1 MKEKK
6 LIYIE
11 KYKVF
16 RMSLTLLI
24 LFTLLNSCNT
34 EKSQKWEYIFDGET
48 FNGWHVYNAES
59 IGSEW
64 SINNGELIFTNNE
77 EYGQDLITDKEYTNF
92 ELSIEWNIS
101 ENGNS
106 GILYGVKELDGIDEF
121 DAPFKT
127 GPEIQV
133 LDNENYYTST
143 DLHKAPSL
151 FDLVSSDNKDLE
163 VKTHGNW
170 NHVLIKI
177 DHSNNVGSVIMNGE
191 LAYSYPLSGDEWDKL
206 ISQSK
211 FNPETKRPDATY
223 APKFGTYKTCKIS
236 LQDHGNNVKF
246 RNIKI
251 REF

>member
-1 MKEKK
+1 MKEKNM
-6 LIYIE
+6 IYLE
-11 KYKVF
+11 KFKVF
-16 RMSLTLLI
+16 RMNLTLLI
-24 LFTLLNSCNT
+24 LFTLFNSCNT

-77 EYGQDLITDKEYTNF
+77 AYGQDLTTDKEYTNF

-106 GILYGVKELDGIDEF
+106 GILYGVKELDEF

-151 FDLVSSDNKDLE
+151 FDLVSSANKNLE

-177 DHSNNVGSVIMNGE
+177 DHSNNVGSVTMNGE
-191 LAYSYPLSGDEWDKL
+191 LAYSYPLSGNEWDEL
-206 ISQSK
+206 VSQSK

-223 APKFGTYKTCKIS
+223 APKFGTYKTGKIS

>member
-1 MKEKK
+1 MKEKNI
-6 LIYIE
+6 IYLE
-11 KYKVF
+11 KFKVF
-16 RMSLTLLI
+16 RMNLTLLI
-24 LFTLLNSCNT
+24 LFTLFNSCNT

-77 EYGQDLITDKEYTNF
+77 AYGQDLITDKEYTNF

-106 GILYGVKELDGIDEF
+106 GILYGVKELDEF

-151 FDLVSSDNKDLE
+151 FDLVSSANKNLE

-177 DHSNNVGSVIMNGE
+177 DHSNNVGSVTMNGE
-191 LAYSYPLSGDEWDKL
+191 LAYSYPLSGNEWDEL
-206 ISQSK
+206 VSQSK

-223 APKFGTYKTCKIS
+223 APKFGTYKTGKIS

>member
-1 MKEKK
+1 MKEKNILYLK
-6 LIYIE
+6 TAR
-11 KYKVF
+11 VV
-16 RMSLTLLI
+16 SI
-24 LFTLLNSCNT
+24 LFICAQLNSCST
-34 EKSQKWEYIFDGET
+34 ETSPKWEYIFDGET
-48 FNGWHVYNAES
+48 FNGWHVYNTES
-59 IGSEW
+59 IGNEW

-77 EYGQDLITDKEYTNF
+77 EYGQDLVTDKEYTDF

-101 ENGNS
+101 KNGNS
-106 GILYGVKELDGIDEF
+106 GILYGVKELDEF

-143 DLHKAPSL
+143 ELHKAPSL
-151 FDLVSSDNKDLE
+151 YDLVSSDNKNIE

-177 DHSNNVGSVIMNGE
+177 DHSNNLGSVTMNGE
-191 LAYSYPLSGDEWDKL
+191 LAYSYPLSGNEWDEL
-206 ISQSK
+206 VSNSK

-223 APKFGTYKTCKIS
+223 APKFGTFKTGKIS

>member
-77 EYGQDLITDKEYTNF
+77 AYGQDLITDKEYTNF

-106 GILYGVKELDGIDEF
+106 GILYGVKELDEF

-127 GPEIQV
+127 GPEVQV

-151 FDLVSSDNKDLE
+151 FDLVSSANKNLE

-177 DHSNNVGSVIMNGE
+177 DHSNNVGSVTMNGE
-191 LAYSYPLSGDEWDKL
+191 LAYSYPLSGNEWDEL
-206 ISQSK
+206 VSQSK

-223 APKFGTYKTCKIS
+223 APKFGTYKTGKIS

>member
-1 MKEKK
+1 MKEKNILYLK
-6 LIYIE
+6 TAR
-11 KYKVF
+11 VV
-16 RMSLTLLI
+16 SI
-24 LFTLLNSCNT
+24 LFLCAQLNSCST
-34 EKSQKWEYIFDGET
+34 ETSPKWEYIFDGET
-48 FNGWHVYNAES
+48 FNGWHVYNTVS
-59 IGSEW
+59 IGNEW

-77 EYGQDLITDKEYTNF
+77 EYGQDLVTDKEYTNF

-106 GILYGVKELDGIDEF
+106 GILYGVKELDEF

-143 DLHKAPSL
+143 ELHKAPSL
-151 FDLVSSDNKDLE
+151 YDLVSSDNKNIE

-177 DHSNNVGSVIMNGE
+177 DHSNNLGSVTMNGE
-191 LAYSYPLSGDEWDKL
+191 LAYSYPLSGDEWDEL
-206 ISQSK
+206 VSNSK
-211 FNPETKRPDATY
+211 FNPETKRPDATF
-223 APKFGTYKTCKIS
+223 APKFGTFKTGKIS

>member
-1 MKEKK
+1 MKEKNILYLK
-6 LIYIE
+6 TAR
-11 KYKVF
+11 VV
-16 RMSLTLLI
+16 SI
-24 LFTLLNSCNT
+24 LFICAQLNSCST
-34 EKSQKWEYIFDGET
+34 ETSPKWEYIFDGET
-48 FNGWHVYNAES
+48 FNGWHVYNTVS
-59 IGSEW
+59 IGNEW

-77 EYGQDLITDKEYTNF
+77 EYGQDLVTDKEYTDF

-106 GILYGVKELDGIDEF
+106 GILYGVKELDEF

-143 DLHKAPSL
+143 ELHKAPSL
-151 FDLVSSDNKDLE
+151 YDLVSSDNKNIE

-177 DHSNNVGSVIMNGE
+177 DHSNNLGSVTMNGE
-191 LAYSYPLSGDEWDKL
+191 LAYSYPLSGNEWDEL
-206 ISQSK
+206 VSNSK

-223 APKFGTYKTCKIS
+223 APKFGTFKTGKIS

>member
-1 MKEKK
+1 MKEKNILYLK
-6 LIYIE
+6 TAR
-11 KYKVF
+11 VV
-16 RMSLTLLI
+16 SI
-24 LFTLLNSCNT
+24 LFLCAQLNSCST
-34 EKSQKWEYIFDGET
+34 ETSPKWEYIFDGET
-48 FNGWHVYNAES
+48 FNGWHVYNTES
-59 IGSEW
+59 IGNEW

-77 EYGQDLITDKEYTNF
+77 EYGQDLVTDKEYTNF

-101 ENGNS
+101 KNGNS
-106 GILYGVKELDGIDEF
+106 GILYGVKELDEF

-143 DLHKAPSL
+143 ELHKAPSL
-151 FDLVSSDNKDLE
+151 FDLVSSDNKNIE

-177 DHSNNVGSVIMNGE
+177 DHSNNLGSVILNGE
-191 LAYSYPLSGDEWDKL
+191 VAYSYPLSGDEWDEL
-206 ISQSK
+206 VSNSK

-223 APKFGTYKTCKIS
+223 APKFGTFKTGKIS

>member
-1 MKEKK
+1 MKEKNM
-6 LIYIE
+6 IYLE
-11 KYKVF
+11 KFKVF
-16 RMSLTLLI
+16 RMNLTLLI
-24 LFTLLNSCNT
+24 LFTLFNSCNI

-77 EYGQDLITDKEYTNF
+77 AYGQDLITDKEYTNF

-106 GILYGVKELDGIDEF
+106 GILYGVKELDEF

-151 FDLVSSDNKDLE
+151 FDLVSSANKNLE

-177 DHSNNVGSVIMNGE
+177 DHSNNVGSVTMNGE
-191 LAYSYPLSGDEWDKL
+191 LAYSYPLSGNEWDEL
-206 ISQSK
+206 VSQSK

-223 APKFGTYKTCKIS
+223 APKFGTYKTGKIS

>member
-1 MKEKK
+1 MKEKNM
-6 LIYIE
+6 IYLE
-11 KYKVF
+11 KFKVF
-16 RMSLTLLI
+16 RMNLTLLI
-24 LFTLLNSCNT
+24 LFTLFNSCDT

-77 EYGQDLITDKEYTNF
+77 AYGQDLITDKEYTNF

-106 GILYGVKELDGIDEF
+106 GILYGVKELDEF

-151 FDLVSSDNKDLE
+151 FDLVSSDNKNLE

-177 DHSNNVGSVIMNGE
+177 DHSNNLGSVIMNGE
-191 LAYSYPLSGDEWDKL
+191 LAYSYPLSGNEWGEL
-206 ISQSK
+206 VSQSK

-223 APKFGTYKTCKIS
+223 APKFGTYKTGKIS

>member
-1 MKEKK
+1 MKEKNILYLK
-6 LIYIE
+6 TAR
-11 KYKVF
+11 VV
-16 RMSLTLLI
+16 SI
-24 LFTLLNSCNT
+24 LFICAQLNSCST
-34 EKSQKWEYIFDGET
+34 ETSPKWEYIFDGET
-48 FNGWHVYNAES
+48 FNGWHVYNTKS
-59 IGSEW
+59 IGNEW

-77 EYGQDLITDKEYTNF
+77 EYGQDLVTDKEYTNF

-106 GILYGVKELDGIDEF
+106 GILYGVKELDEF

-143 DLHKAPSL
+143 ELHKAPSL
-151 FDLVSSDNKDLE
+151 FDLVSSDNKNIE

-177 DHSNNVGSVIMNGE
+177 DHSNNLGSVTMNGE
-191 LAYSYPLSGDEWDKL
+191 LAYSYPLSGDEWDEL
-206 ISQSK
+206 VSNSK

-223 APKFGTYKTCKIS
+223 APKFGTFKTGKIS

>member
-1 MKEKK
+1 MKEKNILYLK
-6 LIYIE
+6 TAR
-11 KYKVF
+11 VV
-16 RMSLTLLI
+16 SI
-24 LFTLLNSCNT
+24 LFLCAQLNSCST
-34 EKSQKWEYIFDGET
+34 ETSPKWEYIFDGET
-48 FNGWHVYNAES
+48 FNGWHVYNTES
-59 IGSEW
+59 IGNEW

-77 EYGQDLITDKEYTNF
+77 EYGQDLVTDKEYTNF

-106 GILYGVKELDGIDEF
+106 GILYGVKELDEF

-143 DLHKAPSL
+143 ELHKAPSL
-151 FDLVSSDNKDLE
+151 YDLVSSDNKNIE

-177 DHSNNVGSVIMNGE
+177 DHSNNLGSVTMNGE
-191 LAYSYPLSGDEWDKL
+191 LAYSYPLSGNEWDEL
-206 ISQSK
+206 VSNSK

-223 APKFGTYKTCKIS
+223 APKFGTFKTGKIS

>member
-1 MKEKK
+1 MKEKNILYLK
-6 LIYIE
+6 TAS
-11 KYKVF
+11 VV
-16 RMSLTLLI
+16 SI
-24 LFTLLNSCNT
+24 LFLCAQLNSCST
-34 EKSQKWEYIFDGET
+34 ETSPKWEYIFDGET
-48 FNGWHVYNAES
+48 FNGWHVYNTES
-59 IGSEW
+59 IGNEW

-77 EYGQDLITDKEYTNF
+77 EYGQDLVTDKEYTNF

-106 GILYGVKELDGIDEF
+106 GILYGVKELDEF

-143 DLHKAPSL
+143 ELHKAPSL
-151 FDLVSSDNKDLE
+151 FDLVSSDNKNIE

-177 DHSNNVGSVIMNGE
+177 DHSNNLGSVTMNGE
-191 LAYSYPLSGDEWDKL
+191 LAYSYPLSGNEWDEL
-206 ISQSK
+206 VSNSK
-211 FNPETKRPDATY
+211 FNPETKRPDATF
-223 APKFGTYKTCKIS
+223 APKFGTFKTGKIS

>member
-1 MKEKK
+1 MKEKNM
-6 LIYIE
+6 IYLE
-11 KYKVF
+11 KFKVF
-16 RMSLTLLI
+16 RMNLTLLI
-24 LFTLLNSCNT
+24 LFTLFNSCNT

-77 EYGQDLITDKEYTNF
+77 AYGQDLITDKEYTNF

-106 GILYGVKELDGIDEF
+106 GILYGVKELDEF

-151 FDLVSSDNKDLE
+151 FDLVSSANKNLE

-191 LAYSYPLSGDEWDKL
+191 LAYSYPLSGNEWDKL
-206 ISQSK
+206 VSQSK

-223 APKFGTYKTCKIS
+223 APKFGTYKTGKIS

>member
-1 MKEKK
+1 
-6 LIYIE
+6 
-11 KYKVF
+11 
-16 RMSLTLLI
+16 
-24 LFTLLNSCNT
+24 
-34 EKSQKWEYIFDGET
+34 
-48 FNGWHVYNAES
+48 
-59 IGSEW
+59 
-64 SINNGELIFTNNE
+64 LIFTNNE
-77 EYGQDLITDKEYTNF
+77 AYGQDLITDKEYTNF

-106 GILYGVKELDGIDEF
+106 GILYGVKELDEF

-151 FDLVSSDNKDLE
+151 FDLVSSANKNLE

-177 DHSNNVGSVIMNGE
+177 DHSNNVGSVTMNGE
-191 LAYSYPLSGDEWDKL
+191 LAYSYPLSGNEWDEL
-206 ISQSK
+206 VSQSK

-223 APKFGTYKTCKIS
+223 APKFGTYKTGKIS

>member
-1 MKEKK
+1 MKEKNILYLK
-6 LIYIE
+6 TAR
-11 KYKVF
+11 VV
-16 RMSLTLLI
+16 SI
-24 LFTLLNSCNT
+24 LFLCAQLNSCST
-34 EKSQKWEYIFDGET
+34 ETSPKWEYIFDGET
-48 FNGWHVYNAES
+48 FNGWHVYNTVS
-59 IGSEW
+59 IGNEW

-77 EYGQDLITDKEYTNF
+77 EYGQDLVTDKEYTNF

-106 GILYGVKELDGIDEF
+106 GILYGVKELDEF

-143 DLHKAPSL
+143 ELHKAPSL
-151 FDLVSSDNKDLE
+151 YDLVSSDNKNIE

-177 DHSNNVGSVIMNGE
+177 DHSNNLGSVTMNGE
-191 LAYSYPLSGDEWDKL
+191 LAYSYPLSGDEWDEL
-206 ISQSK
+206 VSNSK

-223 APKFGTYKTCKIS
+223 APKFGTFKTGKIS

>member
-1 MKEKK
+1 MKEKNM
-6 LIYIE
+6 IYLE
-11 KYKVF
+11 KFKVF
-16 RMSLTLLI
+16 RMNLTLLI

-77 EYGQDLITDKEYTNF
+77 AYGQDLITDKEYTNF

-106 GILYGVKELDGIDEF
+106 GILYGVKELDEF

-151 FDLVSSDNKDLE
+151 FDLVSSNNKNLE
-163 VKTHGNW
+163 VKPHGNW
-170 NHVLIKI
+170 NHVLVKI
-177 DHSNNVGSVIMNGE
+177 DHSNNVGSVTMNGE
-191 LAYSYPLSGDEWDKL
+191 LAYSYPLSGNEWDEL
-206 ISQSK
+206 VSQSK

-223 APKFGTYKTCKIS
+223 APKFGTYKTGKIS

>member
-1 MKEKK
+1 MKEKNM
-6 LIYIE
+6 IYLE
-11 KYKVF
+11 KFKVF
-16 RMSLTLLI
+16 RMNLTLLI
-24 LFTLLNSCNT
+24 LFTLINSCNT
-34 EKSQKWEYIFDGET
+34 EKSQKWEYIFDGES

-77 EYGQDLITDKEYTNF
+77 AYGQDLITDKEYTNF

-106 GILYGVKELDGIDEF
+106 GILYGVKELDEF

-151 FDLVSSDNKDLE
+151 FDLVSSANKNLE

-177 DHSNNVGSVIMNGE
+177 DHSNNVGSVTMNGE
-191 LAYSYPLSGDEWDKL
+191 LAYSYPLSGNEWDEL
-206 ISQSK
+206 VSQSK

-223 APKFGTYKTCKIS
+223 APKFGTYKTGKIS

>member
-1 MKEKK
+1 MKEKNI
-6 LIYIE
+6 IYLR
-11 KYKVF
+11 KFKAYS
-16 RMSLTLLI
+16 MSLSLLI
-24 LFTLLNSCNT
+24 LITLFNSCSS
-34 EKSQKWEYIFDGET
+34 EKSSKWEYIFDGET
-48 FNGWHVYNAES
+48 FNGWHVYKAET

-77 EYGQDLITDKEYTNF
+77 EFGQDLVTDKEYTNF

-101 ENGNS
+101 KNGNS
-106 GILYGVKELDGIDEF
+106 GILYGVKELPEF
-121 DAPFKT
+121 DAPFIT
-127 GPEIQV
+127 GPEIQI

-143 DLHKAPSL
+143 ELHMAPSL
-151 FDLVSSDNKDLE
+151 FDLVSSDNKNLE

-177 DHSNNVGSVIMNGE
+177 DHSNNLGTIKMNGE
-191 LAYSYPLSGDEWDKL
+191 IAYTYPLSGNEWDELVSK
-206 ISQSK
+206 SK
-211 FNPETKRPDATY
+211 FNPETTRPDATY
-223 APKFGTYKTCKIS
+223 APTFGTYKTGKIS

>member
-1 MKEKK
+1 MKEKN
-6 LIYIE
+6 
-11 KYKVF
+11 
-16 RMSLTLLI
+16 I
-24 LFTLLNSCNT
+24 LYLKTARVVSIIFLCTQLNGCSSET
-34 EKSQKWEYIFDGET
+34 SPKWEYIFDGET
-48 FNGWHVYNAES
+48 FNGWHVYNTES
-59 IGSEW
+59 IGNEW

-77 EYGQDLITDKEYTNF
+77 EYGQDLVTDKEYTNF

-106 GILYGVKELDGIDEF
+106 GILYGVKEFDEF

-143 DLHKAPSL
+143 ELHKAPSL
-151 FDLVSSDNKDLE
+151 FDLVSSDNKNIE

-177 DHSNNVGSVIMNGE
+177 DHSNNLGSVTMNGE
-191 LAYSYPLSGDEWDKL
+191 LAYSYPLSGNEWDEL
-206 ISQSK
+206 VSNSK

-223 APKFGTYKTCKIS
+223 APKFGTFKTGKIS

>member
-1 MKEKK
+1 MKEKNM
-6 LIYIE
+6 IYLE
-11 KYKVF
+11 KFKVF
-16 RMSLTLLI
+16 RMNLTLLI
-24 LFTLLNSCNT
+24 LFTLINSCNT
-34 EKSQKWEYIFDGET
+34 EKSQKWEYIFDGES

-77 EYGQDLITDKEYTNF
+77 AYGQDLITDKEYTNF

-106 GILYGVKELDGIDEF
+106 GILYGVKELDEF

-151 FDLVSSDNKDLE
+151 FDLVSSANKNLE

-191 LAYSYPLSGDEWDKL
+191 LAYSYPLSGNEWDEL
-206 ISQSK
+206 VSQSK

-223 APKFGTYKTCKIS
+223 APKFGTYKTGKIS

>member
-1 MKEKK
+1 MKEKNM
-6 LIYIE
+6 IYLE
-11 KYKVF
+11 KFKVF
-16 RMSLTLLI
+16 RMNLTLLI
-24 LFTLLNSCNT
+24 LFTLFNSCNT

-106 GILYGVKELDGIDEF
+106 GILYGVKELDEF

-151 FDLVSSDNKDLE
+151 FDLVSSDNKNLE

-177 DHSNNVGSVIMNGE
+177 DHSNNLGSVIMNGE
-191 LAYSYPLSGDEWDKL
+191 LAYSYPLSGNEWDKL
-206 ISQSK
+206 VSQSK
-211 FNPETKRPDATY
+211 FNPETNRPDATY
-223 APKFGTYKTCKIS
+223 APKFGTYKTGKIS

>member
-1 MKEKK
+1 MKEKNM
-6 LIYIE
+6 IYLE
-11 KYKVF
+11 KFKVF
-16 RMSLTLLI
+16 RMNLTLLI
-24 LFTLLNSCNT
+24 LFTLFNSCNT

-77 EYGQDLITDKEYTNF
+77 AYGQDLITDKEYTNF

-106 GILYGVKELDGIDEF
+106 GILYGVKELDEF

-127 GPEIQV
+127 GPEVQV

-151 FDLVSSDNKDLE
+151 FDLVSSANKNLE

-177 DHSNNVGSVIMNGE
+177 DHSNNVGSVTMNGE
-191 LAYSYPLSGDEWDKL
+191 LAYSYPLSGNEWDEL
-206 ISQSK
+206 VSQSK

-223 APKFGTYKTCKIS
+223 APKFGTYKTGKIS

>member
-1 MKEKK
+1 MKEKNM
-6 LIYIE
+6 IYLE
-11 KYKVF
+11 KFKVF
-16 RMSLTLLI
+16 RMNLTLLI
-24 LFTLLNSCNT
+24 LFTLFNSCDT

-64 SINNGELIFTNNE
+64 SSNNGELIFTNNE
-77 EYGQDLITDKEYTNF
+77 AYGQDLITDKEYTNF

-106 GILYGVKELDGIDEF
+106 GILYGVKELDEF

-151 FDLVSSDNKDLE
+151 FDLVSSANKNLE

-177 DHSNNVGSVIMNGE
+177 DHSNNVGSVTMNGE
-191 LAYSYPLSGDEWDKL
+191 LAYSYPLSGNEWDEL
-206 ISQSK
+206 VSQSK

-223 APKFGTYKTCKIS
+223 APKFGTYKTGKIS

>member
-1 MKEKK
+1 MKEKN
-6 LIYIE
+6 
-11 KYKVF
+11 
-16 RMSLTLLI
+16 I
-24 LFTLLNSCNT
+24 LYLKTARVVSIIFLCTQLNGCST
-34 EKSQKWEYIFDGET
+34 ETSPKWEYIFDGET
-48 FNGWHVYNAES
+48 FNGWHVYNTVS
-59 IGSEW
+59 IGNEW

-77 EYGQDLITDKEYTNF
+77 EYGQDLVTDKEYTNF

-106 GILYGVKELDGIDEF
+106 GILYGVKELDEF
-121 DAPFKT
+121 DAPYKT

-143 DLHKAPSL
+143 ELHKAPSL
-151 FDLVSSDNKDLE
+151 FDLVSSDNKNIE

-177 DHSNNVGSVIMNGE
+177 DHSNNLGSVTMNGE
-191 LAYSYPLSGDEWDKL
+191 LAYSYPLSGNEWDEL
-206 ISQSK
+206 VSNSK

-223 APKFGTYKTCKIS
+223 APKFGTFKTGKIS

>member
-1 MKEKK
+1 MVMKEKK

-24 LFTLLNSCNT
+24 LFTLLISCNT

-106 GILYGVKELDGIDEF
+106 GILYGVKELDEF

-177 DHSNNVGSVIMNGE
+177 DHSNNLGTVTMNGE
-191 LAYSYPLSGDEWDKL
+191 VAYSYPLSGNEWDEL
-206 ISQSK
+206 VSNSK
-211 FNPETKRPDATY
+211 FNPETTRTDATY
-223 APKFGTYKTCKIS
+223 APTFGTYKTSSIS
-236 LQDHGNNVKF
+236 
-246 RNIKI
+246 
-251 REF
+251 ES

>member
-6 LIYIE
+6 ILYL
-11 KYKVF
+11 KTARVV
-16 RMSLTLLI
+16 SI
-24 LFTLLNSCNT
+24 LFLCAQLNSCST
-34 EKSQKWEYIFDGET
+34 ETSPKWEYIFDGET
-48 FNGWHVYNAES
+48 FNGWHVYNTES
-59 IGSEW
+59 IGNEW

-77 EYGQDLITDKEYTNF
+77 EYGQDLVTDKEYTNF

-101 ENGNS
+101 KNGNS
-106 GILYGVKELDGIDEF
+106 GILYGVKELDEF

-143 DLHKAPSL
+143 ELHKAPSL
-151 FDLVSSDNKDLE
+151 FDLVSSDNKNIE

-177 DHSNNVGSVIMNGE
+177 DHSNNLGSVTMNGE
-191 LAYSYPLSGDEWDKL
+191 LAYSYPLSGNEWDEL
-206 ISQSK
+206 VSNSK

-223 APKFGTYKTCKIS
+223 APKFGTFKTGKIS

>member
-1 MKEKK
+1 MKEKN
-6 LIYIE
+6 
-11 KYKVF
+11 
-16 RMSLTLLI
+16 I
-24 LFTLLNSCNT
+24 LYLKTARVVSIIFLCTQLNGCST
-34 EKSQKWEYIFDGET
+34 ETSPKWEYIFDGET
-48 FNGWHVYNAES
+48 FNGWHVYNTES
-59 IGSEW
+59 IGNEW

-77 EYGQDLITDKEYTNF
+77 EYGQDLVTDKEYTNF

-106 GILYGVKELDGIDEF
+106 GILYGVKELDEF

-143 DLHKAPSL
+143 ELHKAPSL
-151 FDLVSSDNKDLE
+151 YDLVSSDNKNIE

-177 DHSNNVGSVIMNGE
+177 DHSNNLGSVILNGE
-191 LAYSYPLSGDEWDKL
+191 LAYSYPLSGNEWDEL
-206 ISQSK
+206 VSNSK

-223 APKFGTYKTCKIS
+223 APKFGTFKTGKIS

>member
-1 MKEKK
+1 MKEKNILYLK
-6 LIYIE
+6 TAR
-11 KYKVF
+11 VV
-16 RMSLTLLI
+16 SI
-24 LFTLLNSCNT
+24 LFLCAQLNSCST
-34 EKSQKWEYIFDGET
+34 ETSPKWEYIFDGET
-48 FNGWHVYNAES
+48 FNGWHVYNTES
-59 IGSEW
+59 IGNEW

-77 EYGQDLITDKEYTNF
+77 EYGQDLVTDKEYTNF

-101 ENGNS
+101 KNGNS
-106 GILYGVKELDGIDEF
+106 GILYGVKELDEF

-143 DLHKAPSL
+143 ELHKAPSL
-151 FDLVSSDNKDLE
+151 FDLVSSDNKNIE

-177 DHSNNVGSVIMNGE
+177 DHSNNLGSVTMNGE
-191 LAYSYPLSGDEWDKL
+191 LAYSYPLSGDEWDEL
-206 ISQSK
+206 VSNSK

-223 APKFGTYKTCKIS
+223 APKFGTFKTGKIS

>member
-1 MKEKK
+1 MKEKNILYLK
-6 LIYIE
+6 TARVVSII
-11 KYKVF
+11 F
-16 RMSLTLLI
+16 
-24 LFTLLNSCNT
+24 LFTQLNGCST
-34 EKSQKWEYIFDGET
+34 ETSPKWEYIFDGET
-48 FNGWHVYNAES
+48 FNGWHVYNTES
-59 IGSEW
+59 IGNEW

-77 EYGQDLITDKEYTNF
+77 EYGQDLVTDKEYTNF

-106 GILYGVKELDGIDEF
+106 GILYGVKELDEF

-143 DLHKAPSL
+143 ELHKAPSL
-151 FDLVSSDNKDLE
+151 YDLVSSDNKNIE

-177 DHSNNVGSVIMNGE
+177 DHSNNLGSVTMNGE
-191 LAYSYPLSGDEWDKL
+191 LAYSYPLSGDEWDEL
-206 ISQSK
+206 VSNSK

-223 APKFGTYKTCKIS
+223 APKFGTFKTGKIS

>member
-1 MKEKK
+1 MKEKNM
-6 LIYIE
+6 IYLE
-11 KYKVF
+11 KFKVF
-16 RMSLTLLI
+16 RMNLTLLI
-24 LFTLLNSCNT
+24 LFTLFNSCNT

-48 FNGWHVYNAES
+48 FNGWHVYNGES

-77 EYGQDLITDKEYTNF
+77 AYGQDLITDKEYTNF

-106 GILYGVKELDGIDEF
+106 GILYGVKELDEF

-151 FDLVSSDNKDLE
+151 FDLVSSANKNLE

-177 DHSNNVGSVIMNGE
+177 DHSNNVGSVTMNGE
-191 LAYSYPLSGDEWDKL
+191 LAYSYPLSGNEWDEL
-206 ISQSK
+206 VSQSK

-223 APKFGTYKTCKIS
+223 APKFGTYKTGKIS

>member
-1 MKEKK
+1 MKEKNM
-6 LIYIE
+6 IYLE
-11 KYKVF
+11 KFKVF
-16 RMSLTLLI
+16 RMNLTLLI
-24 LFTLLNSCNT
+24 LFTLFNSCNT

-77 EYGQDLITDKEYTNF
+77 AYGQDLITDKEYTNF

-106 GILYGVKELDGIDEF
+106 GILYGVKELDEF

-151 FDLVSSDNKDLE
+151 FDLVSSANKNLE

-177 DHSNNVGSVIMNGE
+177 DHSNNVGSITMNGE
-191 LAYSYPLSGDEWDKL
+191 LAYSYPLSGNEWDEL
-206 ISQSK
+206 VSQSK

-223 APKFGTYKTCKIS
+223 APKFGTYKTGKIS

>member
-1 MKEKK
+1 MKEKNILYLK
-6 LIYIE
+6 TAR
-11 KYKVF
+11 VV
-16 RMSLTLLI
+16 SI
-24 LFTLLNSCNT
+24 LFLCTQLNGCST
-34 EKSQKWEYIFDGET
+34 ETSPKWEYIFDGET
-48 FNGWHVYNAES
+48 FNGWHVYNTES
-59 IGSEW
+59 IGNEW

-77 EYGQDLITDKEYTNF
+77 EYGQDLVTDKEYTNF

-106 GILYGVKELDGIDEF
+106 GILYGVKELDEF

-143 DLHKAPSL
+143 ELHKAPSL
-151 FDLVSSDNKDLE
+151 FDLVSSDNKNIE

-177 DHSNNVGSVIMNGE
+177 DHSNNLGSVTMNGE
-191 LAYSYPLSGDEWDKL
+191 LAYSYPLSGDEWDEL
-206 ISQSK
+206 VSNSK

-223 APKFGTYKTCKIS
+223 APKFGTFKTGKIS

>member
-1 MKEKK
+1 MKEKN
-6 LIYIE
+6 
-11 KYKVF
+11 
-16 RMSLTLLI
+16 I
-24 LFTLLNSCNT
+24 LYLKTARVVSIIFLCTQLNGCST
-34 EKSQKWEYIFDGET
+34 ETSPKWEYIFDGET
-48 FNGWHVYNAES
+48 FNGWHVYNTES
-59 IGSEW
+59 IGNEW

-77 EYGQDLITDKEYTNF
+77 EYGQDLVTDKEYTNF

-106 GILYGVKELDGIDEF
+106 GILYGVKELDEF

-143 DLHKAPSL
+143 ELHKAPSL
-151 FDLVSSDNKDLE
+151 FDLVSSDNKNIE

-177 DHSNNVGSVIMNGE
+177 DHSNNLGSVTMNGE
-191 LAYSYPLSGDEWDKL
+191 LAYSYPLSGDEWDEL
-206 ISQSK
+206 VSNSK

-223 APKFGTYKTCKIS
+223 APKFGTFKTGKIS

>member
-1 MKEKK
+1 MKEKNILYLK
-6 LIYIE
+6 TAS
-11 KYKVF
+11 VV
-16 RMSLTLLI
+16 SI
-24 LFTLLNSCNT
+24 LFLCTQLNGCST
-34 EKSQKWEYIFDGET
+34 ETSPKWEYIFDGET
-48 FNGWHVYNAES
+48 FNGWHVYNTES
-59 IGSEW
+59 IGNEW

-77 EYGQDLITDKEYTNF
+77 EYGQDLVTDKEYTNF

-101 ENGNS
+101 KNGNS
-106 GILYGVKELDGIDEF
+106 GILYGVKELDEF

-143 DLHKAPSL
+143 ELHKAPSL
-151 FDLVSSDNKDLE
+151 FDLVSSDNKNIE

-177 DHSNNVGSVIMNGE
+177 DHSNNLGSVTMNGE
-191 LAYSYPLSGDEWDKL
+191 LAYSYPLSGNEWDEL
-206 ISQSK
+206 VSNSK

-223 APKFGTYKTCKIS
+223 APKFGTFKTGKIS

>member
-6 LIYIE
+6 ILYL
-11 KYKVF
+11 KTARVV
-16 RMSLTLLI
+16 SI
-24 LFTLLNSCNT
+24 LFLCAQLNSCST
-34 EKSQKWEYIFDGET
+34 ETSPKWEYIFDGET
-48 FNGWHVYNAES
+48 FNGWHVYNTVS
-59 IGSEW
+59 IGNEW

-77 EYGQDLITDKEYTNF
+77 EYGQDLVTDKEYTNF

-101 ENGNS
+101 KNGNS
-106 GILYGVKELDGIDEF
+106 GILYGVKELDEF

-143 DLHKAPSL
+143 ELHKAPSL
-151 FDLVSSDNKDLE
+151 YDLVSSDNKNIE

-177 DHSNNVGSVIMNGE
+177 DHSNNLGSVILNGE
-191 LAYSYPLSGDEWDKL
+191 LAYSYPLSGDEWDEL
-206 ISQSK
+206 VSNSK

-223 APKFGTYKTCKIS
+223 APKFGTFKTGKIS

>member
-1 MKEKK
+1 MKEKN
-6 LIYIE
+6 
-11 KYKVF
+11 
-16 RMSLTLLI
+16 I
-24 LFTLLNSCNT
+24 LYLKTARVVSIIFLCTQLNGCST
-34 EKSQKWEYIFDGET
+34 ETSPKWEYIFDGET
-48 FNGWHVYNAES
+48 FNGWHVYNTES
-59 IGSEW
+59 IGNEW

-77 EYGQDLITDKEYTNF
+77 EYGQDLVTDKEYTNF

-106 GILYGVKELDGIDEF
+106 GILYGVKELDEF

-143 DLHKAPSL
+143 ELHKAPSL
-151 FDLVSSDNKDLE
+151 FDLVSSDNKNIE

-177 DHSNNVGSVIMNGE
+177 DHSNNLGSVTMNGE
-191 LAYSYPLSGDEWDKL
+191 LAYSYPLSGNEWDEL
-206 ISQSK
+206 VSNSK

-223 APKFGTYKTCKIS
+223 APKFGTFKTGKIS